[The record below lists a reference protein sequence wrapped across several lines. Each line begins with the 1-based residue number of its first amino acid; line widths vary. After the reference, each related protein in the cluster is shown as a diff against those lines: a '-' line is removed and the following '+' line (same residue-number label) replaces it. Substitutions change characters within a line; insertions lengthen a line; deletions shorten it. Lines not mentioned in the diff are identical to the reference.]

1 MYTVQEKSSAN
12 LIPRKPKPTESE
24 LEQGLSDQE
33 KSNLENTNTY
43 FSIINT
49 LCEHLE
55 SGNLQWRHYN
65 AGAAILVTLLRHDML
80 PPARAVQLITAN
92 LIHDSLEV
100 RKTSIFALS
109 GILRL
114 QKKKR
119 VRVERKV
126 VRPANP
132 VKPGNREDNSWMQYN
147 PENWPTDAAS
157 WDKPNFVHKT
167 HIGYYHWPEKLLVY
181 APQDK
186 QLEFIQN
193 PEDMKPEERPII
205 QSFLN
210 QEFVENVV
218 KFFSLEENKG
228 KDKFDSRKFLMW
240 KGLFRNYGDLCLN
253 MLKPHIERL
262 ALAEVESQQRC
273 AAEIIAGLIRGAKH
287 WTWSMTENLWAWL
300 VPLLRNILG
309 HVTVETIAD
318 WGTCMATSSES
329 RDPNRI
335 HWMLEVLMEEPLRSQ
350 GSFLDSSRLYVLQGA
365 IAQQE
370 WRVGYLLDK
379 LDNFLNPF
387 LTHPYHNVRERLGSV
402 LSNIYSPDF
411 KFPTGLAGPDSP
423 RISALVDKL
432 LPRLE
437 IMKSD
442 PDPELYKF
450 NQTREKENNPA
461 MLSELISKLPEEL
474 KNQVQRHGPQVLM
487 QLLAPGM
494 MPPGMM
500 PPGIMAAGMVPPGM
514 VSPRTVPAGMMP
526 PGMVTPGMIPPGMM
540 PPGMMPPGMMPPG
553 MMPPGM
559 MPPGIMPPGMM
570 PPGIMPPGM
579 MPPGMTP
586 PGILASGMMPQETL
600 QDKNEHPGES
610 LDDPSLLKKWEE
622 RQDGVRLLQTVCK
635 LTSNLLVR
643 NFYPVKPEL
652 FKLLHMM
659 CLNESSELEPELARD
674 CTVAL
679 ACLAGTYLSPTTIPA
694 AVNAITEVSN
704 SQSWKA
710 KVCVLE
716 FLQVAIFTN
725 FPSFVS
731 LPGEADNLV
740 GVVVA
745 LLKDNQLEVREK
757 AGTVL
762 GGIFHCNIVTSEQ
775 RESYIEKFKIILKKK
790 ISKKMKEGADKVAWQ
805 AKQSEAVILRHSGGE
820 IYITI
825 FLK

>member
-1 MYTVQEKSSAN
+1 MFTVQEKSSSD
-12 LIPRKPKPTESE
+12 LIPRKPKPTEAE

-33 KSNLENTNTY
+33 KSNLENTKTY

-80 PPARAVQLITAN
+80 PPARAVQLITTN

-119 VRVERKV
+119 VKVEREV

-147 PENWPTDAAS
+147 PENWPTDAVS
-157 WDKPNFVHKT
+157 WDQPNFVHKT
-167 HIGYYHWPEKLLVY
+167 HIGYYHWPEKLMVY

-186 QLEFIQN
+186 QPKFTQN

-205 QSFLN
+205 QSFLI

-253 MLKPHIERL
+253 VLKPHIERL

-287 WTWSMTENLWAWL
+287 WTWTMTENLWTWV

-370 WRVGYLLDK
+370 WRVGYLLNK

-411 KFPTGLAGPDSP
+411 KFSTGAAGPDSP
-423 RISALVDKL
+423 RISALVEKL

-461 MLSELISKLPEEL
+461 MLSELMSKLPEEL
-474 KNQVQRHGPQVLM
+474 KKQVQRHGPQVLM
-487 QLLAPGM
+487 QLLPPGMMPLGMMPPGMMAPGM
-494 MPPGMM
+494 MPPGM
-500 PPGIMAAGMVPPGM
+500 VPPGM
-514 VSPRTVPAGMMP
+514 VP
-526 PGMVTPGMIPPGMM
+526 PGMIPPGM
-540 PPGMMPPGMMPPG
+540 
-553 MMPPGM
+553 
-559 MPPGIMPPGMM
+559 I

-579 MPPGMTP
+579 MPPGMMPLGMVP
-586 PGILASGMMPQETL
+586 PGMMPPVAL
-600 QDKNEHPGES
+600 QDLNEHPSES
-610 LDDPSLLKKWEE
+610 VDDPSLLKKWEE

-652 FKLLHMM
+652 FKLLHMI

-775 RESYIEKFKIILKKK
+775 RESYIEKFNIILKKK

-820 IYITI
+820 IYII
-825 FLK
+825 FFKNN